1 MNIRERIDASPMS
14 RFQWVVVGVCT
25 FLNALDGFDVL
36 AMAFSANR
44 VSTEFGLSGSEL
56 GVLLSAGLLGMAAG
70 SLFLAPFADVFGRRP
85 MLLFTTGLAAAGMFL
100 SSTAGSVIELSL
112 WRVVTGLGVGGI
124 LACTNV
130 ITSEYANKRW
140 RGMAVSIYTAGYGV
154 GVTLGGMAAVS
165 LQAAYGWRSVF
176 VFGGIV
182 TTIAFLLLLAV
193 VPESV
198 DFLVTKR
205 PARAGKRL
213 AALARKLRLGD
224 DTVLLPGVATP
235 AAGRGVKGQQLTA
248 LFSPANRRA
257 TGLIWVAFFATMF
270 GFYFVNS
277 WTPKLLVTAG
287 MSESQGVVGGL
298 MLTLGGTFGS
308 LLFGALTTK
317 WQTRKVLLAFTVL
330 SSVTMVVFISAVGI
344 LAAAF
349 AMGIVVGMLINGCI
363 AGLYTLAPASYA
375 PQTRKPAA
383 RAWAGPSA
391 SGASAQ
397 SSPRWPPV
405 RCWMPPGPPDSCTW
419 EWASWCW
426 LPRPPSRSCA
436 RPSQTNRVL
445 RWRPPFSRTS
455 MPGRH

>member
-14 RFQWVVVGVCT
+14 PFQWVVVGVCT

-36 AMAFSANR
+36 AMAFTANR
-44 VSTEFGLSGSEL
+44 VSTEFGLSGSQL
-56 GVLLSAGLLGMAAG
+56 GVLLSAGLFGMAAG
-70 SLFLAPFADVFGRRP
+70 SLVLAPFADVFGRRP

-100 SSTAGSVIELSL
+100 SATAHSVLELGL

-154 GVTLGGMAAVS
+154 GATLGGMAAVS
-165 LQAAYGWRSVF
+165 LQASYGWRSVF

-182 TTIAFLLLLAV
+182 STVALLLLLAI

-198 DFLVTKR
+198 DFLVSKR
-205 PARAGKRL
+205 PARAEARL
-213 AALARKLRLGD
+213 AALVGKLRLD
-224 DTVLLPGVATP
+224 QDTVLLPEAVAGGSAG
-235 AAGRGVKGQQLTA
+235 AAKGRQLAALFAPENRRSTA
-248 LFSPANRRA
+248 L
-257 TGLIWVAFFATMF
+257 IWIAFFATMF

-287 MSESQGVVGGL
+287 MTESQGVVGGL

-317 WQTRKVLLAFTVL
+317 WEARKVLVVFSVL
-330 SSVTMVVFISAVGI
+330 SSVTMVLFISVAGI
-344 LAAAF
+344 LALAF

-375 PQTRKPAA
+375 PQNRGTGVGWAIGVGRFGAILAPLAA
-383 RAWAGPSA
+383 GTLLDAAWTAGQLYLGVGIVVLIAAVAVAFMRSSKGNLPGEAAENGVFERADA
-391 SGASAQ
+391 
-397 SSPRWPPV
+397 
-405 RCWMPPGPPDSCTW
+405 DK
-419 EWASWCW
+419 
-426 LPRPPSRSCA
+426 
-436 RPSQTNRVL
+436 
-445 RWRPPFSRTS
+445 
-455 MPGRH
+455 

>member
-14 RFQWVVVGVCT
+14 PFQWVVVGVCT

-36 AMAFSANR
+36 AMAFTANR
-44 VSTEFGLSGSEL
+44 VSTEFGLSGSQL
-56 GVLLSAGLLGMAAG
+56 GVLLSAGLFGMAAG
-70 SLFLAPFADVFGRRP
+70 SLFLAPFFDIFGRRP

-100 SSTAGSVIELSL
+100 SSTADNVTQLGL

-130 ITSEYANKRW
+130 ITSEYSNKRW

-154 GVTLGGMAAVS
+154 GATLGGMAAVS
-165 LQAAYGWRSVF
+165 LQAAYGWRAVF
-176 VFGGIV
+176 VFGGFA
-182 TTIAFLLLLAV
+182 TTVAFLLLLAV

-205 PARAGKRL
+205 PARAEQRL
-213 AALARKLRLGD
+213 GVLARKLRLGT
-224 DTVLLPGVATP
+224 DTVLLSAPVAC
-235 AAGRGVKGQQLTA
+235 AAGRPVKGQQLTA
-248 LFSPANRRA
+248 LFSTANRRA
-257 TGLIWVAFFATMF
+257 TSLIWVAFFATMF

-317 WQTRKVLLAFTVL
+317 LQTRKVLLAFTVL
-330 SSVTMVVFISAVGI
+330 SSITMVLFISAVGI
-344 LAAAF
+344 LALAF

-375 PQTRKPAA
+375 PQTRGTGVGWAIGIGRFGAILAPLAA
-383 RAWAGPSA
+383 GALLDAAWTAGQLYLGVGIVVLIAAAAIAFMRSPQA
-391 SGASAQ
+391 SLREAAAESEVLEA
-397 SSPRWPPV
+397 
-405 RCWMPPGPPDSCTW
+405 
-419 EWASWCW
+419 EH
-426 LPRPPSRSCA
+426 SR
-436 RPSQTNRVL
+436 
-445 RWRPPFSRTS
+445 
-455 MPGRH
+455 

>member
-1 MNIRERIDASPMS
+1 MNIRDRIDASPMS
-14 RFQWVVVGVCT
+14 PFQWVVVGVCT

-36 AMAFSANR
+36 AMAFTANR
-44 VSTEFGLSGSEL
+44 VSTEFGLSGSQL

-100 SSTAGSVIELSL
+100 SSTAHSITELGL

-130 ITSEYANKRW
+130 ITSEYSNKRW

-154 GVTLGGMAAVS
+154 GATLGGLAAVS

-176 VFGGIV
+176 VFGGFA
-182 TTIAFLLLLAV
+182 TTVAFLLLLAV

-205 PARAGKRL
+205 PPRAEKRL
-213 AALARKLRLGD
+213 AALVLKLRLSA
-224 DTVLLPGVATP
+224 DTVLLPEVADHTP
-235 AAGRGVKGQQLTA
+235 VRGAKGQQLTA
-248 LFSPANRRA
+248 LFAPANRRA
-257 TGLIWVAFFATMF
+257 TTLIWVAFFATMF

-287 MSESQGVVGGL
+287 MSESQGVIGGL

-308 LLFGALTTK
+308 LLFGVLTTK
-317 WQTRKVLLAFTVL
+317 WQARKVLLVFTVL
-330 SSVTMVVFISAVGI
+330 SSITMVVFISAVGI
-344 LAAAF
+344 LALAF
-349 AMGIVVGMLINGCI
+349 VMGIVVGMLINGCI

-375 PQTRKPAA
+375 PQTRGTGVGWAIGIGRFGAILAPLAA
-383 RAWAGPSA
+383 GSLL
-391 SGASAQ
+391 
-397 SSPRWPPV
+397 
-405 RCWMPPGPPDSCTW
+405 D
-419 EWASWCW
+419 ASWTPGQ
-426 LPRPPSRSCA
+426 LYLGVGVVVLVAAIAVGFMRS
-436 RPSQTNRVL
+436 PKGII
-445 RWRPPFSRTS
+445 
-455 MPGRH
+455 PGVSADMHAHETTGSHGR